1 MNLRSVDKIVLFDLN
16 YKFFRAPQILIAID
30 SKIAELR
37 TVRHCRFAL
46 PPCSAFPEANLVCI
60 AMVGDNETPTRVV
73 DPQDA
78 IVRRP
83 ISNTI
88 DDRIGIQIAY
98 SKVVFRLL

>member
-1 MNLRSVDKIVLFDLN
+1 MAKLG
-16 YKFFRAPQILIAID
+16 AITFEGLTGSSHPTDQPGTNSLQGRGGNDGGWGAD
-30 SKIAELR
+30 SGAR
-37 TVRHCRFAL
+37 
-46 PPCSAFPEANLVCI
+46 
-60 AMVGDNETPTRVV
+60 TRVA